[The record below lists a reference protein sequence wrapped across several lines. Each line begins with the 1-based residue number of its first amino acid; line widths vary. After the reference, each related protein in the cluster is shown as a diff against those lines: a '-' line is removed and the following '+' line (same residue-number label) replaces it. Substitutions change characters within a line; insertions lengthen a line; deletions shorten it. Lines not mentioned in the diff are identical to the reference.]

1 MSFQE
6 QSISAKKTPGV
17 APHRLR
23 EVNLIGL
30 AANLDDPLLYRKLSS
45 NVEKLKSIESERTQ
59 QRGGS
64 LALRRYIE

>member
-1 MSFQE
+1 MGFE
-6 QSISAKKTPGV
+6 EKYPSAKKAQDD
-17 APHRLR
+17 APDMFR
-23 EVNLIGL
+23 EVSLIGL

-45 NVEKLKSIESERTQ
+45 IVEKLKSIESERTE